1 MTNKDFIITSQQK
14 LEHLEKIKSYII
26 RIHHLMKIK
35 IKSNPKITYYLT
47 KFFALEGIKN
57 PTQKTYQ
64 YSRHNKVDPKID
76 KRINSL
82 LS

>member
-1 MTNKDFIITSQQK
+1 MINKDFIITSQEK
-14 LEHLEKIKSYII
+14 LQHLEKIKCYII
-26 RIHHLMKIK
+26 KVYCLMKIK

-47 KFFALEGIKN
+47 KFFALEGVKN